1 MSRNI
6 KEPMKKY
13 LETNAGWSKADILAN
28 LKRKF
33 RLSDSQ
39 AFEVYRR
46 WRNEYIN
53 PDYVHSIHASD
64 EVTDEKSFI
73 EMIEE
78 TSDYP
83 ITKKQIQDI
92 LRFERESKNSSYISR
107 HVGISDNRVV
117 SIGNKARR
125 RGIL

>member
-1 MSRNI
+1 MT

-13 LETNAGWSKADILAN
+13 LETLAGYSKEVILSK

-33 RLSDSQ
+33 KLSDSQ

-53 PDYVHSIHASD
+53 PNYVYSTRVSEEII
-64 EVTDEKSFI
+64 DEKSFI
-73 EMIEE
+73 KMIEE
-78 TSDYP
+78 TSNYP
-83 ITKKQIQDI
+83 ITKKQIRDI
-92 LRFERESKNSSYISR
+92 LVFDREGKSSDWISK
-107 HVGISDNRVV
+107 HVGISYNRVF
-117 SIGNKARR
+117 SIIKKAVK

>member
-1 MSRNI
+1 MI

-13 LETNAGWSKADILAN
+13 LETVSGYSKEDILSK

-33 RLSDSQ
+33 KLSDSQ

-53 PDYVHSIHASD
+53 PNYVHSIHVS
-64 EVTDEKSFI
+64 EEIIDEKSFI
-73 EMIEE
+73 EMIKE

-83 ITKKQIQDI
+83 ITKKQIRDI
-92 LRFERESKNSSYISR
+92 LSLEKEGKTGDWIAK
-107 HVGISDNRVV
+107 HVGISYNRVI
-117 SIGNKARR
+117 SIINKALR

>member
-1 MSRNI
+1 MT

-13 LETNAGWSKADILAN
+13 LETLAGYSKEVILSK

-33 RLSDSQ
+33 KLSDSQ

-53 PDYVHSIHASD
+53 PNYVYSTRVSEEII
-64 EVTDEKSFI
+64 DEKSFI
-73 EMIEE
+73 AMIKE

-83 ITKKQIQDI
+83 ITKKQIRDI
-92 LRFERESKNSSYISR
+92 LSLEREGKTGDWIAKY
-107 HVGISDNRVV
+107 VGISYNRII
-117 SIGNKARR
+117 SIINKAIR